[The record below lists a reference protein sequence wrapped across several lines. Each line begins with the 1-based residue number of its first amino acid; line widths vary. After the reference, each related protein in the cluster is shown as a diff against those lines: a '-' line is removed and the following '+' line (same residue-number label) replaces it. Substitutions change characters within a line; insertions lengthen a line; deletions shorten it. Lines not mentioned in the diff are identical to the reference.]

1 MKKNL
6 VLAQNSLYNAWLK
19 IMGFIFQLSQISNS
33 SMLRGVLLDIHPE
46 IAKNMTEN
54 FINFLSKVKPRKF
67 YGI

>member
-6 VLAQNSLYNAWLK
+6 VLAQNSLYNARLK

-54 FINFLSKVKPRKF
+54 FITFLSKVKPRKF